1 MRSVGVLTH
10 IELRPS
16 AQPPVR
22 SLLRKRAPC
31 MRDTSNAWRIM
42 GSERRAIVTTTR
54 IVAQRTRDARDA
66 RDARD
71 ERHMCHFTVA
81 VSVRGSPGMLYR
93 SALPCAAMK

>member
-31 MRDTSNAWRIM
+31 MRDTSSAWRIM
-42 GSERRAIVTTTR
+42 GSERRAIVTKTR
-54 IVAQRTRDARDA
+54 IVAHRTRDARD
-66 RDARD
+66 
-71 ERHMCHFTVA
+71 ERYMCHFTVA

>member
-31 MRDTSNAWRIM
+31 MRDTSSAWLIM

-54 IVAQRTRDARDA
+54 IVAHRTRDARDA
-66 RDARD
+66 RD
-71 ERHMCHFTVA
+71 ERYMCHFTVA